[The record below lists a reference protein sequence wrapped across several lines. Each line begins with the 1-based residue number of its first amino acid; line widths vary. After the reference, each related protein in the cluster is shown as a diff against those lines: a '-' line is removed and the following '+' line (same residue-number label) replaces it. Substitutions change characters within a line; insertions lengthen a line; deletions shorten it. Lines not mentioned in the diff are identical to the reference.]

1 MTLGLIF
8 NHLVDKT
15 HFGAFFVFYTNYSL
29 IFGDKKI
36 KNQKWFMREKF
47 QHQKLG
53 VTKGFF
59 IVIFFLFSISTTFQ
73 KNDRSAT
80 WKPNRQNFF
89 FDGGKL
95 RNSQRYQKYHQ
106 LRWSFNL
113 IVSYSLEP
121 TVQENNTYYHFW
133 NKKIRQISHMAKI
146 VGLQKFA

>member
-8 NHLVDKT
+8 NHFFTKT
-15 HFGAFFVFYTNYSL
+15 HFGAFSVFYTKYSL

-36 KNQKWFMREKF
+36 QTQKWCIRKKF
-47 QHQKLG
+47 RHQKLG

-59 IVIFFLFSISTTFQ
+59 IVKFFLFSISTTFQ

-95 RNSQRYQKYHQ
+95 RNSQRYQKYHR
-106 LRWSFNL
+106 LMWSFNL
-113 IVSYSLEP
+113 IVSYLLEP
-121 TVQENNTYYHFW
+121 TVYTDVRTGPHKVLGN
-133 NKKIRQISHMAKI
+133 IIS
-146 VGLQKFA
+146 